1 VYTRQW
7 RHVIVKPRG
16 CVGLDHSGD
25 MHMDVPDSIDAIWS
39 YQEGV
44 GGRTMV
50 EKRSC
55 VHQTVETCHCQ
66 TKRVCGGR
74 TIAGTCTWMYQTV

>member
-25 MHMDVPDSIDAIWS
+25 MHMDVPDSIDAIWLD
-39 YQEGV
+39 QEGV
-44 GGRTMV
+44 GGRTIA
-50 EKRSC
+50 EK
-55 VHQTVETCHCQ
+55 
-66 TKRVCGGR
+66 
-74 TIAGTCTWMYQTV
+74 